1 MSICKRET
9 CGFLSNS
16 SYEYCCSGCQ
26 ANGVHGSGCERIELS
41 ILGKHFTSNN
51 NLPGPGFD
59 LARCTGAVNQDGSA
73 SITIAWSPVAGAT
86 TYKILK
92 GGNSPIVLNAM
103 FLNTFL
109 DQSGCFESGPKHL
122 TLQVDEYLTTTTT
135 YSITIPAATISA
147 LRAAQ
152 STSIN
157 CRFNLSFSVYS
168 YNGNLRGPLPY
179 GVLLVDVIFPTVVS
193 TPSPG
198 QPQQGKIVAQ
208 IRPNIT
214 ASLVPTVLGDLT
226 TVGLIKYQ
234 FTNHYDDTKK
244 TITIALGTDGLPT
257 PDFVNNNSLQDVGAI
272 ETKVLY
278 NVI

>member
-9 CGFLSNS
+9 CVFLTNS

-26 ANGVHGSGCERIELS
+26 ANGVHGIACEGIEQS
-41 ILGKHFTSNN
+41 KLGKLFATDN

-59 LARCTGAVNQDGSA
+59 LGRCNGAVNQDGSV
-73 SITIAWSPVAGAT
+73 SITIAWSTVSGST

-122 TLQVDEYLTTTTT
+122 TLQVDEYLTTNTS
-135 YSITIPAATISA
+135 YSLTIPAATISA
-147 LRAAQ
+147 RRAAQ
-152 STSIN
+152 STSTN

-168 YNGNLRGPLPY
+168 YNGNLRGPVPY
-179 GVLLVDVIFPTVVS
+179 GVLLVDVIFPTVVT
-193 TPSPG
+193 TPASG

-214 ASLVPTVLGDLT
+214 VSLVPTVVGDLT

-244 TITIALGTDGLPT
+244 TVTITLGSNGLPT
-257 PDFVNNNSLQDVGAI
+257 PDYINNNSIQDVGAI